1 MCRGDGVDRIDGVD
15 GVEGDDRGVS
25 GDWTEVSK
33 EGEGGGEEEGNI
45 TMVGQLNDE

>member
-25 GDWTEVSK
+25 GDWTGV
-33 EGEGGGEEEGNI
+33 
-45 TMVGQLNDE
+45 